1 MSILIRNMKLPDS
14 CIKCI
19 LHYRY
24 HGEYICTVRRDPWG
38 DPCQIPIVELNRRHK
53 DCPLEEKEDE

>member
-1 MSILIRNMKLPDS
+1 MSVTIKGMHLPDS
-14 CIKCI
+14 CQRCI

-38 DPCQIPIVELNRRHK
+38 DPCPIPIMELRKRQP
-53 DCPLEEKEDE
+53 DCPLEEKEE